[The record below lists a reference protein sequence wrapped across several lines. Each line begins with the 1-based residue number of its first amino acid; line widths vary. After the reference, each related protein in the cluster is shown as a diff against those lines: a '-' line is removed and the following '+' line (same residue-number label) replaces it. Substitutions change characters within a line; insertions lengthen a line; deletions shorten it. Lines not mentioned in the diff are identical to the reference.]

1 MKIFLGN
8 PTNMFKYT
16 VSLILSLFVALSS
29 SQAFA
34 TAENYGLNLLEAA
47 SPSLERIT
55 EFHDMMLWIIS
66 ATVLFVFALLVF
78 VVLRYNKAAN
88 PKPESFS
95 HNVLIEIIWT
105 VVPIVILIVI
115 AVPSFKLL
123 YYTDRTAE
131 PEMTLK
137 VIGHQWYW
145 EYEYPDQ
152 DGISFNS
159 YMIPEEE
166 IDASKGEQ
174 RLLSTDMKV
183 VLPVDT
189 NIQILVTS
197 ADVIHS
203 FAMPALG
210 LKTDA
215 MPGRLNETWVRI
227 TKPGVYYG
235 QCSELCGKDHAYMPI
250 EIHAVSKEEFVNWV
264 EKAKEEYSFKIPAQS
279 MKIAYAQ

>member
-1 MKIFLGN
+1 
-8 PTNMFKYT
+8 MFKYT

>member
-1 MKIFLGN
+1 
-8 PTNMFKYT
+8 MFKYT

-215 MPGRLNETWVRI
+215 MPGRLN
-227 TKPGVYYG
+227 
-235 QCSELCGKDHAYMPI
+235 
-250 EIHAVSKEEFVNWV
+250 
-264 EKAKEEYSFKIPAQS
+264 
-279 MKIAYAQ
+279 